1 MPLTALQIVQQV
13 CAWQALPVPTA
24 LFSATDPQTI
34 ELRGLLNE
42 EVLELKKWPD
52 AYWRKLLRQYTFTAV
67 AADVQPTGLAPDLDY
82 IVPTSMWDRTMAR
95 PCIGPISPQQWQTI
109 QAQPIVSS
117 YAWYWR
123 LRGNDFLT
131 TPNPPAGD
139 TVAYEYI
146 SNLAVYAVGDTVPT
160 KDYFDA
166 DTDTAVFDGMLMARG
181 VRWRFLS
188 QKKLDYTQEYAM
200 WVGLVQRE
208 VSRSKGM
215 PVLNAAGP
223 GLPGLDPWVPS
234 QNWPGP

>member
-1 MPLTALQIVQQV
+1 MALNALQIVQQV
-13 CAWQALPVPTA
+13 CAWQSLPIPSA
-24 LFSATDPQTI
+24 LFAATDPQTI

-42 EVLELKKWPD
+42 ELLELKKWPD
-52 AYWRKLLRQYTFTAV
+52 TVWRKMLRQYTFTAV
-67 AADVQPTGLAPDLDY
+67 AAEVQPTGLPTDLDY

-109 QAQPIVSS
+109 KAQPIVAS

-131 TPNPPAGD
+131 TPDPPAGN
-139 TVAYEYI
+139 TVAYEYN
-146 SNLAVYAVGDTVPT
+146 STLAVYGEGQATPN
-160 KDYFDA
+160 KEYFDT

-188 QKKLDYTQEYAM
+188 QKGLAYDQAYSE
-200 WVGLVQRE
+200 WLSLVQRE
-208 VSRSKGM
+208 VSRSKGL
-215 PVLNAAGP
+215 PTLNAAGP